1 MHKVTQPG
9 TNRRYLTECL
19 VSVYLPYQTIT
30 LESFVI
36 QQQTNS
42 EKVTTLIM
50 SPHLLGGVELITLAL
65 KKIEEAH
72 LAHDWCKNALFNP
85 ICDLCPVDLVP
96 TLNEKLTEGNK
107 NNNNEKET
115 NKKRMMMIT
124 P

>member
-1 MHKVTQPG
+1 MSG
-9 TNRRYLTECL
+9 ECIFA
-19 VSVYLPYQTIT
+19 LPDHN
-30 LESFVI
+30 LGVVESFVI

-50 SPHLLGGVELITLAL
+50 SPHLLGGVELITSAL
-65 KKIEEAH
+65 KKVEEAH
-72 LAHDWCKNALFNP
+72 LAHGLFNP

-107 NNNNEKET
+107 NNNNEREK

-124 P
+124 PETWV